1 MSKLPTIKEKTDKVV
16 ARYGKTTGKSKGFKP
31 APKTS
36 IRVRPRGNLK
46 DGLTGFKLKVTK
58 KF

>member
-1 MSKLPTIKEKTDKVV
+1 MKHKKAMEAVEK
-16 ARYGKTTGKSKGFKP
+16 RYGKTLGASKGKKP
-31 APKTS
+31 APKVS
-36 IRVRPRGNLK
+36 VRDRPRVSLK